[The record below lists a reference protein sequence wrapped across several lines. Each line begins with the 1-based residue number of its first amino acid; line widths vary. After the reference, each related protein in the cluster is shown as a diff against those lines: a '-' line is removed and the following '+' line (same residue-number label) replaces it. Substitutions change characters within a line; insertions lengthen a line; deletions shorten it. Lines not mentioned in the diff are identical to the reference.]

1 MIAVKLSADQES
13 KLNFSISYECE
24 LETQQQVSNHCLT
37 AVVKGVEQ
45 EGVRGGLTAECRI
58 WVETNGGSLSD
69 GKSTVTVSN
78 ATEATVYIT
87 AATNFINYHDISGNP
102 SKKNDATMASLRGQS
117 FESLMKRH
125 IDRYHEQY
133 QRVSLSLPTTDHSA
147 LPTDKRLAAFADGND
162 MDLVALM
169 FQYGRYLLICSSQ
182 PGGQAA
188 NLQGVWNDK
197 LKAPW
202 DGKYTININTE
213 MNYWISEVGN
223 LSDSAEPLFSLIRDL
238 SETGAQTAQ
247 EMYGCNGWVAHHNT
261 DLWRIA
267 GPVDGPTW
275 GMFPTGGAWL
285 STHLWQHYLFTGDKT
300 FLRKHL
306 PVLQGAATFLLNYM
320 QRHPRYGWLMTV
332 PTVSPEHGPKGK
344 GTTITAGST
353 MDNQIV
359 FDVLTQLLQAMK
371 ALKVKDAKL
380 TRRVEEALHLLPPM
394 QIGKYGQL
402 QEWLIDADDPKDEH
416 RHISHLYGLYPSN
429 QISPY
434 SHPELFSAAATTLA
448 QRGDLATGWSL
459 GWKIN
464 FWARML
470 DGNHA
475 LKIITNMLHLLPDD
489 SRTKEYPEGRTYPN
503 LFDAHPPFQIDGNF
517 GCAAGIAEML
527 LQSHDGAV
535 HLLPALPE
543 KWEQGAVKGLCA
555 RGGFL
560 VDEQWSEGKLT
571 QAVITSKIG
580 GVLRLRSYVPLTG
593 KGLHVAQGT
602 CKNPLLSVAK
612 VKEPLTS
619 SEYKATSL
627 QPTQKVY
634 EYDVMTKAG
643 EKIIVKPL

>member
-1 MIAVKLSADQES
+1 MKKKLFLWIAMLMTVINVHAENRRLWYTQPATHWLEALPIGNSHLGAMIYGGPDTEQIQLNEETFWSGAPYSNNSHEAKEHLQQVRQLIFDGKEAEAHQLIGKHFIKGPHGMRFLPLGNVFLKFWNHSNAKAYERELNIDDAVASVRYRADGVQYQRKMIASLTDHVIAVKLSADQES

-69 GKSTVTVSN
+69 GKSTVTVRN
-78 ATEATVYIT
+78 ATEATVYIV
-87 AATNFINYHDISGNP
+87 AATNFLNYHDISGNP

-147 LPTDKRLAAFADGND
+147 LPTDKRLAAFAEGND
-162 MDLVALM
+162 MDMVALM

-306 PVLQGAATFLLNYM
+306 PVLQGAAIFLLDYM
-320 QRHPRYGWLMTV
+320 QRHPQYGWLMTV

-371 ALKVKDAKL
+371 ALKV
-380 TRRVEEALHLLPPM
+380 
-394 QIGKYGQL
+394 
-402 QEWLIDADDPKDEH
+402 
-416 RHISHLYGLYPSN
+416 
-429 QISPY
+429 
-434 SHPELFSAAATTLA
+434 
-448 QRGDLATGWSL
+448 
-459 GWKIN
+459 
-464 FWARML
+464 
-470 DGNHA
+470 
-475 LKIITNMLHLLPDD
+475 
-489 SRTKEYPEGRTYPN
+489 
-503 LFDAHPPFQIDGNF
+503 
-517 GCAAGIAEML
+517 
-527 LQSHDGAV
+527 
-535 HLLPALPE
+535 
-543 KWEQGAVKGLCA
+543 
-555 RGGFL
+555 
-560 VDEQWSEGKLT
+560 
-571 QAVITSKIG
+571 
-580 GVLRLRSYVPLTG
+580 
-593 KGLHVAQGT
+593 
-602 CKNPLLSVAK
+602 
-612 VKEPLTS
+612 
-619 SEYKATSL
+619 
-627 QPTQKVY
+627 
-634 EYDVMTKAG
+634 
-643 EKIIVKPL
+643 